1 MGIRFECINCHKK
14 IVVHDRFAN
23 RRIKCP
29 GCEFPL
35 TVPTASEI
43 LNTSPTAEPTP
54 NASFPTGQT
63 PLHSQPAGD
72 SGPGDQEVVPV
83 VMVST
88 REPLPSE
95 QPTASSSP
103 PKSASPNSAN
113 SDSLSGSKGLGGGFS
128 LADYTGDA
136 EEDPP
141 PPSRPPKRLEREA
154 AEEEDVEWDITPM
167 VDVAFL
173 LLIFFMLTASFSI
186 QKAIPTSAEPEDKP
200 SSNSV
205 QRERSDQ
212 PDSFVIQIDEYNAYT
227 VISNDG
233 GTSEATSKQE
243 LIVQLKDL
251 KTQLGDASPRVNIQ
265 AHTMSIHGAV
275 VACMDAAREAGFD
288 SFQMQSVE
296 DFE

>member
-35 TVPTASEI
+35 TVPTVSEI
-43 LNTSPTAEPTP
+43 LNANPSVEPTP
-54 NASFPTGQT
+54 NTNLPTAPT
-63 PLHSQPAGD
+63 PLHSESSGD
-72 SGPGDQEVVPV
+72 SGSNDQDVVPV

-95 QPTASSSP
+95 QPNASST
-103 PKSASPNSAN
+103 PKNSG
-113 SDSLSGSKGLGGGFS
+113 SDGMSGSKGLGAGFS

-136 EEDPP
+136 EEDPSP
-141 PPSRPPKRLEREA
+141 PPRPPKRLEREA

-296 DFE
+296 DFD

>member
-35 TVPTASEI
+35 TVPTVSEI
-43 LNTSPTAEPTP
+43 MDATPAVEPIPNANLNTPQS
-54 NASFPTGQT
+54 
-63 PLHSQPAGD
+63 PLHSDASGHSGSSDQDIVPAA
-72 SGPGDQEVVPV
+72 
-83 VMVST
+83 MVSA

-95 QPTASSSP
+95 QPAASSLP
-103 PKSASPNSAN
+103 PKSSS
-113 SDSLSGSKGLGGGFS
+113 SDAISGSKGLGAGFS

-136 EEDPP
+136 EEDASPP
-141 PPSRPPKRLEREA
+141 PRPPKRLERES

-296 DFE
+296 DFD

>member
-35 TVPTASEI
+35 TVPTVSEM
-43 LNTSPTAEPTP
+43 LNTSPTVEPSS
-54 NASFPTGQT
+54 NASPPGGLS
-63 PLHSQPAGD
+63 PSQAGP
-72 SGPGDQEVVPV
+72 SGNSSSNDQEIVSA

-95 QPTASSSP
+95 QPSASSP
-103 PKSASPNSAN
+103 PSTSASSGG
-113 SDSLSGSKGLGGGFS
+113 LSGSKGLGAGFS
-128 LADYTGDA
+128 LADYTGEDDTGDA
-136 EEDPP
+136 GLEPP
-141 PPSRPPKRLEREA
+141 PPSRPPKRLERES

-212 PDSFVIQIDEYNAYT
+212 PDSFIIQIDEYNAYT

-251 KTQLGDASPRVNIQ
+251 KTQLGEASPRVNIQ

-296 DFE
+296 DFD

>member
-35 TVPTASEI
+35 TVPTVSEM
-43 LNTSPTAEPTP
+43 LNTSPTVEPSS
-54 NASFPTGQT
+54 NASPPGGLS
-63 PLHSQPAGD
+63 PSQAGP
-72 SGPGDQEVVPV
+72 SGNSSSNDQEIVSA

-95 QPTASSSP
+95 QPSASSP
-103 PKSASPNSAN
+103 PSTSASSGG
-113 SDSLSGSKGLGGGFS
+113 LSGSKGLGAGFS
-128 LADYTGDA
+128 LADYTG
-136 EEDPP
+136 EDDTGNAGLDSP
-141 PPSRPPKRLEREA
+141 PPSRPPKRLERES

-212 PDSFVIQIDEYNAYT
+212 PDSFIIQIDEYNAYT

-251 KTQLGDASPRVNIQ
+251 KTQLGEASPRVNIQ

-296 DFE
+296 DFD